1 MPLSSI
7 QTQMEERKAIHNVS
21 DSLAPTTS
29 ATRIYDNSTVNSEIS
44 GVCYG
49 YDIGNFIGKMLDD
62 FTKEQLI
69 LNHWRPPRDYIFPC
83 SVVKKKTEKKVTGD
97 LLTICLTNLNG

>member
-83 SVVKKKTEKKVTGD
+83 SVVKKKRKRKLQATFSRFV
-97 LLTICLTNLNG
+97 